1 MKKLI
6 NKPED
11 VVDEMLEGLL
21 AIYPGLA
28 KLSEHKVILRADSEQ
43 VRDAQVALISGGG
56 SGHEPAH
63 AGFVGA
69 GMLSAAIAGE
79 VFTSPPVEAVLA
91 AVKAVSG
98 SRGALLIVKN
108 YTGDRLNFGL
118 AAEMARADGIQVE
131 TVVVADDI
139 ALAATHE
146 RSNRR
151 GIAGTVLVHKVAGAA
166 AAEGMSLDA
175 VASVA
180 QSAAGNIASMGISLS
195 AGTVPAVG
203 KPSYDLGELEVE
215 LGLGIH
221 GEPGVRKGLLRTADE
236 HVDEIVEAIV
246 EAHSLETRDRV
257 AVLVNNLGATTTME
271 MALVARRAVAA
282 LESRKI
288 GVERVYAG
296 TFMSS
301 LDAAGISISAMRLD
315 EKRLKL
321 LDAATLAPAWPRSSL
336 DRRRTLADGTIGSQ
350 PHLLVNGEKPRPAN
364 TEASRTIE
372 TACKAIIEA
381 SNSLTELDRAVG
393 DGDLGLNLARGAMA
407 VQEMLTTHSP
417 ESIAETLR
425 RVAET
430 LQRVV
435 GGSSGPFYGVLL
447 LRAANT
453 LRTGNVHDPKLWAQ
467 ACHEGCA
474 AISEIG
480 GAAAGDRTMLDALI
494 PFARTFNA
502 GLEMGQPL
510 SQVLTTAASA
520 AEQGAQATAQMFP
533 RRGRSSYLGERCFG
547 HPDPGA
553 LAAAIWLRAISNRIA
568 GRSHT

>member
-28 KLSEHKVILRADSEQ
+28 KLSEHKVILRADAED
-43 VRDAQVALISGGG
+43 VRDTQVALISGGG

-69 GMLSAAIAGE
+69 GMLNAAVAGE
-79 VFTSPPVEAVLA
+79 IFTSPPVEAVLA

-118 AAEMARADGIQVE
+118 AAEMARADGIPIE
-131 TVVVADDI
+131 IVVVADDI

-146 RSNRR
+146 PSGRR

-175 VASVA
+175 VANVA
-180 QSAAGNIASMGISLS
+180 KSAADSIASMGISLS

-203 KPSYDLGELEVE
+203 KPSYDLGESEVE

-221 GEPGVRKGLLRTADE
+221 GEPGVRKGLLRKADE
-236 HVDEIVEAIV
+236 HVDEIVEAII
-246 EAHSLETRDRV
+246 EAHSLHTRDRV
-257 AVLVNNLGATTTME
+257 ALLINNLGATTTME
-271 MALVARRAVAA
+271 MTLVARRAVSA
-282 LESRKI
+282 LETRKI
-288 GVERVYAG
+288 AVDRVYAG

-301 LDAAGISISAMRLD
+301 LDAAGISISVMRLNA
-315 EKRLKL
+315 ERLRL
-321 LDAATLAPAWPRSSL
+321 LDAATFAPAWPPSSL
-336 DRRRTLADGTIGSQ
+336 ERRRTLADRTIGSRSHR
-350 PHLLVNGEKPRPAN
+350 PVTGEQARPAD
-364 TEASRTIE
+364 TEVNRTIE
-372 TACKAIIEA
+372 AACKAIIEA
-381 SNSLTELDRAVG
+381 SNYLTELDRAVG

-407 VQEMLTTHSP
+407 VQEMLKTDSAENTP
-417 ESIAETLR
+417 ETLR

-435 GGSSGPFYGVLL
+435 GGSSGPFYGMLL

-453 LRTGNVHDPKLWAQ
+453 LRTGKVQDPKLWAQ
-467 ACHEGCA
+467 ACHEGCT

-494 PFARTFNA
+494 PFASTLTA
-502 GLEMGQPL
+502 GLQIGKPL
-510 SQVLTTAASA
+510 SQVLTSAATA

-533 RRGRSSYLGERCFG
+533 RRGRSSYLGERCLG

-553 LAAAIWLRAISNRIA
+553 LAAAIWLRAVSNHIA
-568 GRSHT
+568 GQSDT

>member
-6 NKPED
+6 NKPEHI
-11 VVDEMLEGLL
+11 VDEMLEGLL

-28 KLSEHKVILRADSEQ
+28 KLSEHKVILRADAEQ

-69 GMLSAAIAGE
+69 GMLNAAVAGE

-118 AAEMARADGIQVE
+118 AAEMARADGIPVE
-131 TVVVADDI
+131 IVVVADDI

-146 RSNRR
+146 RSSRR

-166 AAEGMSLDA
+166 AVEGMGLDV
-175 VASVA
+175 VANVA
-180 QSAAGNIASMGISLS
+180 RSAADSIASMGISLS

-203 KPSYDLGELEVE
+203 KPSYSLGELEVE

-221 GEPGVRKGLLRTADE
+221 GEPGVRKGLLRTVDE
-236 HVDEIVEAIV
+236 HVDEIVEAIM
-246 EAHSLETRDRV
+246 EAHSLDTRDRV

-271 MALVARRAVAA
+271 MAIVARRAVVA
-282 LESRKI
+282 LESAKI
-288 GVERVYAG
+288 AVDRVYAG

-301 LDAAGISISAMRLD
+301 LDAAGISISVMRLD
-315 EKRLKL
+315 EERLKL
-321 LDAATLAPAWPRSSL
+321 LDAATSAPAWPRSSSEG
-336 DRRRTLADGTIGSQ
+336 RRTLADRTIGSQ
-350 PHLLVNGEKPRPAN
+350 LHRPKTRVQARSAD
-364 TEASRTIE
+364 TQVRRTIE
-372 TACKAIIEA
+372 AACKALIEA
-381 SNSLTELDRAVG
+381 SDSLTELDRTVG
-393 DGDLGLNLARGAMA
+393 DGDLGLNLARGATA
-407 VQEMLTTHSP
+407 VLEMLQTDSA
-417 ESIAETLR
+417 ESAPETLR

-430 LQRVV
+430 LQGIV

-447 LRAANT
+447 LRAAGT
-453 LRTGNVHDPKLWAQ
+453 LRSGKVQDPKLWAQ

-480 GAAAGDRTMLDALI
+480 GAEPGDRTMLDALI
-494 PFARTFNA
+494 PFTRALTA
-502 GLEMGQPL
+502 GLEMVQSL
-510 SQVLTTAASA
+510 SQVLPTAASA

-533 RRGRSSYLGERCFG
+533 RRGRSSYLGERCLG
-547 HPDPGA
+547 HSDPGA
-553 LAAAIWLRAISNRIA
+553 IAAAIWLRAVSNSIV
-568 GRSHT
+568 GLSHS